1 VVLDVTER
9 RRLEEELRQAQKM
22 ESVGRL
28 AGGIAHDFNNLLTT
42 ILGVSEMLLAG
53 LPPGDPLAEDLGAVR
68 DAGRRAA
75 GLTRQ
80 LLAFSRKQRIEVRP
94 LQLDEIVR
102 AFAPMLS
109 RLIGEDVKVRLDL
122 AIGLPRVL
130 ADPAQVEQILMNL
143 AVNGRD
149 AMPDGG
155 TLTIEL
161 ASEPGEAPAGPYVRL
176 SVADTGAGMTADV
189 AARAFEPFFTTKARG
204 KGTGLG
210 LATVYGIV
218 KQHGGLVSVA
228 SAPGAGAR
236 FDVLL
241 PVAPDDRAEPA
252 GAAEREA
259 PAPARGRGE
268 VVLVVDD
275 EPLVRRALSRAL
287 GSRGYTVLE
296 AEGGAEALALVDAR
310 GQVDLLLADVVMPG
324 MRGPE
329 LVRAFRA
336 RCPGRPA
343 LLMSGYPDADGDGR
357 VTVDLE
363 KPLGPDALARA
374 VRAALDA
381 AGR

>member
-1 VVLDVTER
+1 
-9 RRLEEELRQAQKM
+9 
-22 ESVGRL
+22 
-28 AGGIAHDFNNLLTT
+28 
-42 ILGVSEMLLAG
+42 
-53 LPPGDPLAEDLGAVR
+53 
-68 DAGRRAA
+68 
-75 GLTRQ
+75 
-80 LLAFSRKQRIEVRP
+80 
-94 LQLDEIVR
+94 
-102 AFAPMLS
+102 
-109 RLIGEDVKVRLDL
+109 
-122 AIGLPRVL
+122 
-130 ADPAQVEQILMNL
+130 
-143 AVNGRD
+143 
-149 AMPDGG
+149 
-155 TLTIEL
+155 
-161 ASEPGEAPAGPYVRL
+161 
-176 SVADTGAGMTADV
+176 
-189 AARAFEPFFTTKARG
+189 
-204 KGTGLG
+204 
-210 LATVYGIV
+210 
-218 KQHGGLVSVA
+218 
-228 SAPGAGAR
+228 
-236 FDVLL
+236 
-241 PVAPDDRAEPA
+241 
-252 GAAEREA
+252 
-259 PAPARGRGE
+259 